1 MEVTFCATNGQ
12 EIADLGI
19 LISAP
24 LGQTRVISG
33 VPEYDSHPKILQRQV
48 TLIGQE
54 KVSSPPAIGSPSRPQ
69 CLRTKTFL
77 LLAPV
82 PHPTR

>member
-33 VPEYDSHPKILQRQV
+33 VPEYDSHPKILERQV
-48 TLIGQE
+48 
-54 KVSSPPAIGSPSRPQ
+54 
-69 CLRTKTFL
+69 
-77 LLAPV
+77 
-82 PHPTR
+82 